1 MFKDTG
7 IKQTFG
13 AVSQFAL
20 ILVSQVGCVPRNQ
33 LYRNINNMLRAAF
46 GWLFALPIS
55 LVLRWCYISLRKS
68 L

>member
-7 IKQTFG
+7 IKQTLG
-13 AVSQFAL
+13 AVSQFSL

-46 GWLFALPIS
+46 GWIFALPIS
-55 LVLRWCYISLRKS
+55 LVPRWCYISLRKS